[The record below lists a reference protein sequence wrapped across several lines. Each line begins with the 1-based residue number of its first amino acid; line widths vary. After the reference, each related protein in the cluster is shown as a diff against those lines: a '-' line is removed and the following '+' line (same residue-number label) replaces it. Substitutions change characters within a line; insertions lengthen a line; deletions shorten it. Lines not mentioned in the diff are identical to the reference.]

1 MILTL
6 NLITDNKFTDRL
18 IEDCHLFYLRVFKD
32 NYEVPKRLESLF
44 DLKDKID
51 DKVVAK
57 VSMSAVKKKPN
68 KVTKLLEDHVFD
80 SNAKLSKLAAEE
92 KSLEL
97 VTKINNEY
105 M

>member
-1 MILTL
+1 MTFLEYPAKDKGLKWNYRNKSAEDECGFFKNYINMILTL
-6 NLITDNKFTDRL
+6 NLITDSKFTDRL

-57 VSMSAVKKKPN
+57 VSMSAVNKKPN
-68 KVTKLLEDHVFD
+68 KVT
-80 SNAKLSKLAAEE
+80 
-92 KSLEL
+92 
-97 VTKINNEY
+97 
-105 M
+105 